1 MFKWICSLLL
11 IGFSVT
17 SQADFLKEIEA
28 LEASRNQRVET
39 QNEITVRPK
48 EKRYIMLSNGKKMDI
63 TGWQIIHF
71 MVSNCSYCHQFNPIL
86 KNISDTTQI
95 PVFVYS
101 FDGKGDENFPDVF
114 PANKAVIDTF
124 FAELPRAT
132 PTNFLINVNTMVTLP
147 LTQGATSY
155 ELFLKR
161 LDDVLIYVDTNL
173 KGIN

>member
-1 MFKWICSLLL
+1 
-11 IGFSVT
+11 
-17 SQADFLKEIEA
+17 
-28 LEASRNQRVET
+28 
-39 QNEITVRPK
+39 
-48 EKRYIMLSNGKKMDI
+48 MDI
-63 TGWQIIHF
+63 TDWQIIHF
-71 MVSNCSYCHQFNPIL
+71 MASNCSYCHQFNPIL

-147 LTQGATSY
+147 LTQGVTSY